1 MSVRDL
7 IEKWENRSIKDV
19 LLDKYIEQDM
29 TIPQI
34 ASDLGV
40 SVGIVHKW
48 LKEEGIDKHKNLW
61 TNSEHFG

>member
-34 ASDLGV
+34 ANDLGV

>member
-1 MSVRDL
+1 MSIKDL

-34 ASDLGV
+34 ANDLGV